1 MQVTTLLSG
10 VDIPASKA
18 AAAEAVLMQRDV
30 EQQAN
35 TVRQVGGGGRWW
47 GCVCVG
53 GGGMLRREGIWT
65 GETHTSIHSVLLRGG
80 GVDAG

>member
-1 MQVTTLLSG
+1 VAVGLTCGLQVTTLLSG

-35 TVRQVGGGGRWW
+35 TVRQVRGGGDG
-47 GCVCVG
+47 GNVCVG
-53 GGGMLRREGIWT
+53 GGHAQKRGHLDWRD
-65 GETHTSIHSVLLRGG
+65 THEHP
-80 GVDAG
+80 